1 MASLRPLPAEGAHNY
16 WEWFAAAAER
26 YATHTAVEV
35 QGRDPEGSGRG
46 RLDSFTYAGLRC
58 MAEVAAGGLQARS
71 IVAGD
76 RCVLLADNDA
86 HWAAAFLG
94 IVRLGAIAVPLDT
107 NYKPKQIAAL
117 LRDCGAKLFFTTPK
131 HLAAAAEANQS
142 VGGQCEIILLHA
154 PEPSASRQGDA
165 GDYACLEAVLK
176 AGAPAP
182 ELPPC
187 PARPE
192 DPAVILYTS
201 GTTADPKGVVLLH
214 RNIMAE
220 ITAALQVI
228 TVNEKDCILGV
239 LPLFHALAL
248 LANCWV
254 PFAVGARVVYLEAL
268 NTTELM
274 RALRERGATIFA
286 CVPQFYY
293 LIHQRVMEQVATAG
307 WAKRKLFRGLLTL
320 NGALRRTMGLNLGR
334 VAFRKVHAV
343 LGLQMRFLIS
353 GGSRFEPKI
362 AFDFFRMGFDILQ
375 GYGLTEVCGASNATR
390 PGETRVDSVGQ
401 PLPGVEVKILPSQPG
416 EPGFEEG
423 EAAHRTVRGEVL
435 IRGPIVMQGY
445 YNRPEVNAEAIRDG
459 WFYSGD
465 LGYVDAK
472 GRLFIT
478 GRKKEIIV
486 TSSGKNIY
494 PEEIEAHY
502 LTSPYIKEI
511 CVMGISRPDEPAAE
525 RLHAVVVPDFD
536 VMRERKVVNA
546 NEWIRFDIENL
557 SVRLPSQ
564 KRVLSYEVWNEELPR
579 TTTRKLRR
587 FEIERRVRER
597 AAQQAAVAAAP
608 AEAKPLTEEDIA
620 WSADPVVSRALE
632 VITEAAKNKS
642 NVRPDANI
650 ELDLGLDSMERVEL
664 LTHLEQIFGTEVP
677 DAVAQRIYTVREL
690 IEAVRPQG
698 EAAAKLS
705 AAGDV
710 WAKLL
715 AHAPEDDLHL
725 KDLLTPRWHVAIF
738 MFVLLRACYAVGWL
752 LLGFRVTGR
761 ERLPQRP
768 PFVISPNHQSY
779 LDPFLLVAVLPFR
792 TFRKLFFVGASEY
805 FTTPLMRWVAKQ
817 INVVPVDPDTNLLRA
832 MQAGAFGLRNGL
844 VLILFPEGE
853 RSIDGTVKRFKK
865 GAAILSTHLE
875 APIIP
880 VAMDGVYDLWPRNRP
895 LNWRALLPG
904 SGVRMRLTFGPPLP
918 PPPKLPEQVTLKQ
931 AEAHYAGAT
940 EALRSAVAQ
949 MWDRLHEQIARA

>member
-1 MASLRPLPAEGAHNY
+1 MASERLPIEGANNF
-16 WEWFAAAAER
+16 WEWFATAAER
-26 YATHTAVEV
+26 HAAMTAVEV
-35 QGRDPEGSGRG
+35 QGRD
-46 RLDSFTYAGLRC
+46 RLDRFTYAGLRR
-58 MAEVAAGGLQARS
+58 MAEVVAGGLHARG
-71 IVAGD
+71 IAAGD
-76 RCVLLADNDA
+76 RCAILGDNDA
-86 HWAAAFLG
+86 HWAAAYLG
-94 IVRLGAIAVPLDT
+94 ILRLGAVAVPFDT
-107 NYKPKQIAAL
+107 NYKPKQVAAL
-117 LRDCGAKLFFTTPK
+117 LRDCGAKVFFTTPK
-131 HLAAAAEANQS
+131 YLATAVEANDS
-142 VGGQCEIILLHA
+142 VGEQCEIILLHPPDA
-154 PEPSASRQGDA
+154 SASKHGEA
-165 GDYACLEAVLK
+165 EGFACLEDVLK
-176 AGAPAP
+176 AGAPP
-182 ELPPC
+182 PDLPPC

-220 ITAALQVI
+220 ITAALRII
-228 TVNEKDCILGV
+228 TVTDKDCILGV

-248 LANCWV
+248 LANCWA
-254 PFAVGARVVYLEAL
+254 PFAVGARVVYLETL

-274 RALRERGATIFA
+274 KALRERGATILA

-293 LIHQRVMEQVATAG
+293 LIHQRVMEQVAAAG
-307 WAKRKLFRGLLTL
+307 WIKQKLFRGLLKL
-320 NGALRRTMGLNLGR
+320 NGTLRRALGWNIGR

-362 AFDFFRMGFDILQ
+362 AFDFFDMGFDILQ
-375 GYGLTEVCGASNATR
+375 GYGLTEVCGASNVTR

-401 PLPGVEVKILPSQPG
+401 PLPGVDVKILPSKPG
-416 EPGFEEG
+416 EPGYEEG
-423 EAAHRTVRGEVL
+423 QADGTVRGEVL
-435 IRGPIVMQGY
+435 IHGPIVMQGY

-465 LGYVDAK
+465 LGYIDRK
-472 GRLFIT
+472 GRLFLT

-486 TSSGKNIY
+486 TSSGKNLY

-536 VMRERKVVNA
+536 VMRERKVLNT
-546 NEWIRFDIENL
+546 NEWIRYDIENL

-579 TTTRKLRR
+579 TTTRKLKR

-597 AAQQAAVAAAP
+597 ASQQAAVVAAA
-608 AEAKPLTEEDIA
+608 AEAKPLSEEDA
-620 WSADPVVSRALE
+620 VWGTDPVVARAME
-632 VITEAAKNKS
+632 VITEAAKQKH

-677 DAVAQRIYTVREL
+677 DEVAQRIYTVREL
-690 IEAVRPQG
+690 VEAIRPQG
-698 EAAAKLS
+698 EAAAKFGS
-705 AAGDV
+705 AGDV

-715 AHAPEDDLHL
+715 AEVPEDDLHL
-725 KDLLTPRWHVAIF
+725 KDLLTPRWHVAIL
-738 MFVLLRACYAVGWL
+738 MFVLLRACYAVCWL
-752 LLGFRVTGR
+752 LLGLRVTGR
-761 ERLPQRP
+761 ERLPQKP

-779 LDPFLLVAVLPFR
+779 LDPFLLVAALPFR
-792 TFRKLFFVGASEY
+792 VFRKLFFVGASEY
-805 FTTPLMRWVAKQ
+805 FATPLMRWVAKQ

-853 RSIDGTVKRFKK
+853 RSIDGTVKKFKK

-895 LNWRALLPG
+895 FNWRALLPG
-904 SGVRMRLTFGPPLP
+904 SGVRMRMTFGPSLP
-918 PPPKLPEQVTLKQ
+918 PPPKLPEAVSFKQ
-931 AEAHYAGAT
+931 AEAHYADAT
-940 EALRSAVAQ
+940 EALRSAVAR
-949 MWDRLHEQIARA
+949 MWDELHAEIARA

>member
-1 MASLRPLPAEGAHNY
+1 MASQSSLPIEGANNY

-46 RLDSFTYAGLRC
+46 RLDSFTYAGLRR
-58 MAEVAAGGLQARS
+58 MAEVAAGGLQARG

-76 RCVLLADNDA
+76 RCVILADNDA
-86 HWAAAFLG
+86 HWCAAYLG
-94 IVRLGAIAVPLDT
+94 ILRLGAIGVPLDT
-107 NYKPKQIAAL
+107 NYKPKQIATL
-117 LRDCGAKLFFTTPK
+117 LRDCGAKILFTTPK
-131 HLAAAAEANQS
+131 YLATAAEANQS

-154 PEPSASRQGDA
+154 PEPSGPGHGAAEG
-165 GDYACLEAVLK
+165 YACLEAVLK

-182 ELPPC
+182 DLPPC

-214 RNIMAE
+214 GNVMAE
-220 ITAALQVI
+220 VSAALHVIQVS
-228 TVNEKDCILGV
+228 EKDCVLGV
-239 LPLFHALAL
+239 LPLFHALTL
-248 LANCWV
+248 LANCWA
-254 PFAVGARVVYLEAL
+254 PFTVGARVVYLEAL

-293 LIHQRVMEQVATAG
+293 LIHQRVMEQVAAAN
-307 WAKRKLFRGLLTL
+307 WAKRKLFRGLLRL
-320 NGALRRTMGLNLGR
+320 NGALRRTLGLNLGR
-334 VAFRKVHAV
+334 IAFRKVHAV

-353 GGSRFEPKI
+353 AGSRFEPKI

-375 GYGLTEVCGASNATR
+375 AYGLTEVCGASNVTR
-390 PGETRVDSVGQ
+390 PGETHVDSVGQ
-401 PLPGVEVKILPSQPG
+401 PLPGVEVRILPP
-416 EPGFEEG
+416 EPGFDG
-423 EAAHRTVRGEVL
+423 RDGEVL

-465 LGYVDAK
+465 LGYVDSK

-546 NEWIRFDIENL
+546 NEWIRYDVENL

-597 AAQQAAVAAAP
+597 AAQQAAVVAAV

-632 VITEAAKNKS
+632 VIAEAAKHKQ

-677 DAVAQRIYTVREL
+677 DEVAQRIYTVREL

-698 EAAAKLS
+698 QAAARLG
-705 AAGDV
+705 AVGDV

-715 AHAPEDDLHL
+715 ADTPEDGLHL

-738 MFVLLRACYAVGWL
+738 MFVLLRACYVLCWL
-752 LLGFRVTGR
+752 LLGLRVMGR
-761 ERLPQRP
+761 ERLPQHP

-792 TFRKLFFVGASEY
+792 IFRKLFFVGASEY

-844 VLILFPEGE
+844 ALILFPEGE
-853 RSIDGTVKRFKK
+853 RSIDGTVKKFKK

-880 VAMDGVYDLWPRNRP
+880 VAMDGVYHLWPRNRP

-904 SGVRMRLTFGPPLP
+904 SGMRMRLAFGPPLP
-918 PPPKLPEQVTLKQ
+918 PPPKLPEPVTFKQ
-931 AEAHYAGAT
+931 AEAHYSGAT

-949 MWDRLHEQIARA
+949 MWDRLHAKIARA